1 MFSLFQIKP
10 TLINIFPLVEL
21 ILIVKA
27 LAGTLVTVPSNA
39 LNQGALEGTNL
50 PVFLCTLCA

>member
-10 TLINIFPLVEL
+10 ALINIFPLVEL

-27 LAGTLVTVPSNA
+27 LAGALVTVPFNSF
-39 LNQGALEGTNL
+39 NQGALEGTNL
-50 PVFLCTLCA
+50 PMFLCTLWL